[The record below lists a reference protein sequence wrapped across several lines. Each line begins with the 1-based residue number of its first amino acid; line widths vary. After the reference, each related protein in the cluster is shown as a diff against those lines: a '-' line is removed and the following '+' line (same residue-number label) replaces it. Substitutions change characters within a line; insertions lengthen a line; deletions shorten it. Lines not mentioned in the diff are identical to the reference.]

1 MHQDAYS
8 GRGMDEPRPH
18 LEPLSEI
25 ERTALPGL
33 VEVLRTEGIEGVRRT
48 VVEDTLARCGG
59 RALLTVG
66 RCRIGHPRHSAT
78 RGGATYARAS
88 ARSIHF
94 VLR

>member
-33 VEVLRTEGIEGVRRT
+33 VEVLRTERIEGVRRT
-48 VVEDTLARCGG
+48 VVKTL
-59 RALLTVG
+59 
-66 RCRIGHPRHSAT
+66 
-78 RGGATYARAS
+78 
-88 ARSIHF
+88 
-94 VLR
+94 